1 MEARM
6 LADSNCAPVDKSSHP
21 ITVEEARK
29 LMEEVPGWEMKDSA
43 ITREFKYKNFSEAM
57 RFVNRVADLAE
68 GQDHHPDIHISYNK
82 VRLDLSTHK
91 IGGLSMNDFIMAA
104 KVNRL

>member
-1 MEARM
+1 M
-6 LADSNCAPVDKSSHP
+6 LADSNCAPVDKSSPP
-21 ITVEEARK
+21 IAAEEARK
-29 LMEEVPGWEMKDSA
+29 LMEEAPGWEMRDAA

-57 RFVNRVADLAE
+57 RFVNRVADLAD

-104 KVNRL
+104 KINRLTQ

>member
-1 MEARM
+1 M
-6 LADSNCAPVDKSSHP
+6 LTDSNCAQVDKSSPP
-21 ITVEEARK
+21 IVVEEARK
-29 LMEEVPGWEMKDSA
+29 LMEEVPGWEMRDSM